1 MVCSYSIL
9 TWESRPLI
17 FKTWCTKSFLARFCS
32 SPSASLTWCPLR
44 IYHASFSRVQVPKTA
59 EGSALHKATGALSL
73 IQSSSC
79 YRITLLRNTSPTE
92 GKKTTNKQPT
102 QQQQKNQTCSL
113 DFLVLVCMPR
123 SQSLTRTLT
132 RWTNEEHDN
141 SSQMTGPHIWGKKI
155 PPNTLCGRT
164 LKCNSNDLCRLC
176 NITGF
181 RLLGKNDLCFQS

>member
-1 MVCSYSIL
+1 M
-9 TWESRPLI
+9 
-17 FKTWCTKSFLARFCS
+17 
-32 SPSASLTWCPLR
+32 
-44 IYHASFSRVQVPKTA
+44 A

-79 YRITLLRNTSPTE
+79 YHITLLRNTSPTE
-92 GKKTTNKQPT
+92 GKKNHQQTTYPT
-102 QQQQKNQTCSL
+102 TTKKSNCSL

-123 SQSLTRTLT
+123 SQPLTRTLT
-132 RWTNEEHDN
+132 RWTNEEHNN
-141 SSQMTGPHIWGKKI
+141 SSQMTGPHIWGKKT

-181 RLLGKNDLCFQS
+181 RLLGKNDLFQS